1 MQGTRSPAEPRPPGM
16 SDEEWEAAA
25 PADPNRATDE
35 DELDDLA
42 ADAEAPGTGEGKQK
56 PSQSE
61 AFPDSEEL
69 PDIDD
74 PLEFHAQLLKV
85 QDTSGSQGDNIQAH
99 FEAPWQN
106 VLQVVNRYKRA
117 LELRFGN
124 VSIIGASLKSQ
135 STNTDADG
143 NVRLK
148 VTFQIPESQKNR
160 AGELFLLT
168 GAGGPLTISPTQLS
182 LDSLLTTRAEDD
194 PIGTFS
200 DVDEDAAETS

>member
-1 MQGTRSPAEPRPPGM
+1 MQGATSPADRPPGM
-16 SDEEWEAAA
+16 SDEEWEAA
-25 PADPNRATDE
+25 DPTRLAEDDDE
-35 DELDDLA
+35 
-42 ADAEAPGTGEGKQK
+42 AEAPGTGEGKQR
-56 PSQSE
+56 PSQAE

-69 PDIDD
+69 PAIDD

-106 VLQVVNRYKRA
+106 VLQVVQRYKRA
-117 LELRFGN
+117 LEVRFGN

-148 VTFQIPESQKNR
+148 LTFNIPESQKQR
-160 AGELFLLT
+160 ASELFMLT
-168 GAGGPLTISPTQLS
+168 GRGGPLYISPTQLS
-182 LDSLLTTRAEDD
+182 LDGLLTTRAEDD

-200 DVDEDAAETS
+200 DVDEDEGEAETS